1 MTADLLPRALALTH
15 RMLAAAQAQ
24 DWPRLIELEAER
36 EPLLRGPF
44 ADPAN
49 RVPLGELL
57 ACDGELRMLVG
68 TARDAVGQQW
78 QQEVDR
84 SRAIAAYEQ
93 P

>member
-1 MTADLLPRALALTH
+1 MTAGILPRAVALT
-15 RMLAAAQAQ
+15 RSMLAAAQAQ
-24 DWPRLIELEAER
+24 DWPRLIALEAER

-44 ADPAN
+44 TDPADQM
-49 RVPLGELL
+49 PLDELL
-57 ACDGELRMLVG
+57 ACDRELRTLVG